1 MRNRFKYIAAAAAL
15 ACAGIAQASDYQGG
29 VTVVDSEF
37 ATFAKGG
44 LVGAF
49 DLYWDFSVGGGPWT
63 LTSSVTSF
71 VNGAKDVDFSR
82 IFLTDGATEY
92 DYTQTGFDPSEQW
105 SLAPVA
111 LTSGITYEIH
121 TIGSATGRA
130 AFAGELQITPVPE
143 PGTYALLLAGLGAVG
158 FIAKR
163 RKLL

>member
-1 MRNRFKYIAAAAAL
+1 MHTKLKYIAAAATL
-15 ACAGIAQASDYQGG
+15 ACAGIAHASDYQGG

-44 LVGAF
+44 LTGAF
-49 DLYWDFSVGGGPWT
+49 DLYWDFSVGGGPWV

-71 VNGAKDVDFSR
+71 VNGSKDVDFSR
-82 IFLTDGATEY
+82 IYITDGTTEY

-105 SLAPVA
+105 SLAQVA
-111 LTSGITYEIH
+111 LTSDIVYEVH

-143 PGTYALLLAGLGAVG
+143 PETYALMLAGLAAVG
-158 FIAKR
+158 FVVGR
-163 RKLL
+163 RRAI

>member
-1 MRNRFKYIAAAAAL
+1 MKKKLKYIAAAAAF

-49 DLYWDFSVGGGPWT
+49 DLYWDFTVAGGPWT

-71 VNGAKDVDFSR
+71 VNGPKDVDFSR
-82 IFLTDGATEY
+82 IFLTDGTTEY

-121 TIGSATGRA
+121 TLGSATGRA

-143 PGTYALLLAGLGAVG
+143 PETYALMLAGLAAIGFVASRRRAV
-158 FIAKR
+158 
-163 RKLL
+163 